1 MGVSINKEILL
12 FCQAPADL
20 PSILTIYKDNDEK
33 VPISIYVVNVEGVYN
48 FIKDLKLKLKSL
60 VFIPYKLRSFKNIN
74 NIFFERKRIIE
85 INNKYF
91 VNEGFNDVY
100 FFSKYED
107 WLTAS
112 FISTLS
118 KNKNNRLFYI
128 DHYNEIG
135 RFYKPT
141 FSFSIKILLYKLILK
156 YLTNISFKT
165 NLKEILPEFP
175 LSNYNILDL
184 KLYINNDV
192 YKEYQFDL
200 SKFDLDRKK
209 IIFFLSPCDTSYLI
223 KSNYNQTIIEII
235 NLFKQT
241 DFLVCV
247 KGHPRMGLPIG
258 LENHIDFVIPS
269 YVPGEF
275 IDHDMFSMFFGI
287 DTKVIAHYA
296 GENLSNCYSLI
307 KMFQNSNKQ
316 KYDSIINYL
325 TLQSN
330 SKIKF
335 CRSLEELENI
345 VLTLQEN
352 KRVE

>member
-1 MGVSINKEILL
+1 MGGLINKEILL

-20 PSILTIYKDNDEK
+20 PSILTIYKENKERS
-33 VPISIYVVNVEGVYN
+33 PIAIFVVNVEGVYN
-48 FIKDLKLKLKSL
+48 FIKDLKLELKSL
-60 VFIPYKLRSFKNIN
+60 IFIPYELRSFKSIRNI
-74 NIFFERKRIIE
+74 ILERKRIIQ

-91 VNEGFNDVY
+91 VDVRFNEIY

-118 KNKNNRLFYI
+118 KNKDNRIFYV
-128 DHYNEIG
+128 DHYDELG
-135 RFYKPT
+135 RFYKPS
-141 FSFSIKILLYKLILK
+141 FSLSIKILLYKLLLK

-175 LSNYNILDL
+175 LSNYNIHHLNL
-184 KLYINNDV
+184 NVNPVV
-192 YKEYQFDL
+192 YKEYQFNL
-200 SKFDLDRKK
+200 SRLDLDKNK
-209 IIFFLSPCDTSYLI
+209 IIFFLSPCETSYLI
-223 KSNYNQTIIEII
+223 SGNYIQTIIEII
-235 NLFKQT
+235 NVFQQM
-241 DFLVCV
+241 DCLVCV
-247 KGHPRMGLPIG
+247 KGHPRMGLPEG
-258 LENHIDFVIPS
+258 LENHIDFEIPS

-275 IDHDMFSMFFGI
+275 IDHDLFSMFFGI

-307 KMFQNSNKQ
+307 KMFQYSNKQ
-316 KYDSIINYL
+316 KYDAIINYL

-335 CRSLEELENI
+335 IRSLEELENI
-345 VLTLQEN
+345 ALTIQGS
-352 KRVE
+352 KSVE

>member
-20 PSILTIYKDNDEK
+20 PSILTIYKDNEEK
-33 VPISIYVVNVEGVYN
+33 LPVSIFVVNVEGVYN
-48 FIKDLKLKLKSL
+48 FIKDLKLDLKSL
-60 VFIPYKLRSFKNIN
+60 VFIPYNLRSFKNLK
-74 NIFFERKRIIE
+74 NIILERKRIIQL
-85 INNKYF
+85 NNKYF

-118 KNKNNRLFYI
+118 KNKNNSLYYI

-135 RFYKPT
+135 NFYRPT
-141 FSFSIKILLYKLILK
+141 YTLSIKILLYKLILK

-184 KLYINNDV
+184 KININHDV

-200 SKFDLDRKK
+200 SKLDSDKTK
-209 IIFFLSPCDTSYLI
+209 VIFFLSPCDTSYLI
-223 KSNYNQTIIEII
+223 NSDYIQTIIEIV
-235 NLFKQT
+235 NVLKKK

-269 YVPGEF
+269 FVPGEF
-275 IDHDMFSMFFGI
+275 IDHDLFSMFFGI

-296 GENLSNCYSLI
+296 SENLSNCYSLI
-307 KMFQNSNKQ
+307 KMFQKSNKQ
-316 KYDSIINYL
+316 KYDTIINYL
-325 TLQSN
+325 YSQSN
-330 SKIKF
+330 GKIKF
-335 CRSLEELENI
+335 CRTLDELENI
-345 VLTLQEN
+345 ALTLQEN
-352 KRVE
+352 NSVE